1 MTHAPSEA
9 ASPAETSSALHA
21 TSPAPAAPTS
31 GWSLARRLAFRFASV
46 YLLLHGLPFPL
57 GMLPGTQ
64 RLSGAYRE
72 AWQALVPWVGQ
83 HVLHLDTAITVFPN
97 GSGDTTYN
105 HVQLLCFLALAGLVT
120 AAWSARAR
128 TPTRHETAH
137 ALLRIAL
144 RYFLAYTLV
153 SYGLSKVLW
162 MQFPFPS
169 PEKLVQPL
177 GESSPMGL
185 MWTFMGYSRGYNLF
199 TGGLEVVGGV
209 LLLFR
214 RTTTLGAVLVAAV
227 MTNVVALNLAY
238 DVPVKLYSSHLLLM
252 SVFLLLP
259 DLERIANV
267 LVLNR
272 PTRPVVFR
280 TPFARPWTE
289 RGSRAVKVLFAGW
302 VLYSDASKALER
314 QASHGEDAPRHPL
327 HGVYVVESFTRDGQ
341 AVPLLAGDATAW
353 RYVLIGTRERLALR
367 FMDDTGKRFRM
378 ADAPEQRL
386 QLTAN
391 SYPGENDPEAFT
403 LAWSR
408 PEAGH
413 LVVEGVFRGASVQ
426 ARLKKVEA
434 STFQLVDRGFH
445 WIQEYPFN
453 R

>member
-9 ASPAETSSALHA
+9 ALPAATSSALHV
-21 TSPAPAAPTS
+21 TSPAPPAPA
-31 GWSLARRLAFRFASV
+31 GWSLARRLAFRFTSV
-46 YLLLHGLPFPL
+46 YLLLHVLPFPL
-57 GMLPGTQ
+57 EILPGTQ
-64 RLSGAYRE
+64 RIGRAYRE
-72 AWQALVPWVGQ
+72 AWQAVVPWVGR
-83 HVLHLDTAITVFPN
+83 HVLHLGTDLTASAN
-97 GSGDTTYN
+97 GSGDTTY
-105 HVQLLCFLALAGLVT
+105 HYVQLPCFLALAAVAT
-120 AAWSARAR
+120 AIGSARAR

-137 ALLRIAL
+137 ALVRVCL

-162 MQFPFPS
+162 MQFSFPS
-169 PEKLVQPL
+169 PEKLVQPI

-185 MWTFMGYSRGYNLF
+185 LWTFMGYSRGYNLF
-199 TGGLEVVGGV
+199 TGGMELLGGV

-214 RTTTLGAVLVAAV
+214 RTTTLGAVLLATV

-238 DVPVKLYSSHLLLM
+238 DVPVKVFSFHLLLM
-252 SVFLLLP
+252 AVFLLLP

-272 PTRPVVFR
+272 PTRPAVFR
-280 TPFARPWTE
+280 TPFAHPWLE

-302 VLYSDASKALER
+302 ILYTDGSKALAR
-314 QASHGEDAPRHPL
+314 HAGHGEDAPRHPL
-327 HGVYVVESFTRDGQ
+327 HGGYVVESFTRDGQ

-353 RYVLIGTRERLALR
+353 RYVLVGTRERLALR
-367 FMDDTGKRFRM
+367 FMDDSGKRFRM

-386 QLTAN
+386 KMTAN
-391 SYPGENDPEAFT
+391 SYPGEQDPEAFT

-408 PEAGH
+408 PDAEH

-426 ARLKKVEA
+426 ARLKKVDA
-434 STFQLVDRGFH
+434 STFRLVDRGFH

>member
-9 ASPAETSSALHA
+9 ASPAATSSALHV
-21 TSPAPAAPTS
+21 TSPAPPAPA

-46 YLLLHGLPFPL
+46 YLLLHVLPFPL
-57 GMLPGTQ
+57 GILPGTQ
-64 RLSGAYRE
+64 RISGAYRE
-72 AWQALVPWVGQ
+72 AWQAIVPWVGR
-83 HVLHLDTAITVFPN
+83 HVLHLGTDITVFTN

-105 HVQLLCFLALAGLVT
+105 YVQLPCFLALAGVAT
-120 AAWSARAR
+120 AIWSARAR
-128 TPTRHETAH
+128 KPTRHETAH
-137 ALLRIAL
+137 VLVRVGL

-162 MQFPFPS
+162 MQFSFPG
-169 PEKLVQPL
+169 PEKLVQPF

-185 MWTFMGYSRGYNLF
+185 LWTFMGYSRGYNLF
-199 TGGLEVVGGV
+199 TGGLELLGGV

-214 RTTTLGAVLVAAV
+214 RTTTLGAVLLATV

-238 DVPVKLYSSHLLLM
+238 DVPVKVFSFHLLLM
-252 SVFLLLP
+252 TVFLLLP

-272 PTRPVVFR
+272 PTRPAVFR
-280 TPFARPWTE
+280 TPFARPWLE

-302 VLYSDASKALER
+302 ILYADGSKALAR
-314 QASHGEDAPRHPL
+314 HAVHGEDAPRHPL
-327 HGVYVVESFTRDGQ
+327 HGVYMVESFTRDGQ
-341 AVPLLAGDATAW
+341 TVPLLAGDATAW
-353 RYVLIGTRERLALR
+353 RYVLVGTRERLALH

-378 ADAPEQRL
+378 EDAPKQRL
-386 QLTAN
+386 KMTAN
-391 SYPGENDPEAFT
+391 SYPGEEDPEAFT

-408 PEAGH
+408 PDAEH

-426 ARLKKVEA
+426 ARLKKVDA
-434 STFQLVDRGFH
+434 SRFQLVDRGFH